1 MGIDHHLSAGV
12 TLGYARGSTTRQ
24 FLERQL
30 DALTTAAPETSAY
43 SRLLKVGGASPCE
56 IATKIAPPMTSL
68 HCYVATSD
76 QAV

>member
-24 FLERQL
+24 SLERQL
-30 DALTTAAPETSAY
+30 DALTTAAPETSEC
-43 SRLLKVGGASPCE
+43 SRLLKVGGASHGEVSTE
-56 IATKIAPPMTSL
+56 IAPLRTSL
-68 HCYVATSD
+68 HCYVAASD